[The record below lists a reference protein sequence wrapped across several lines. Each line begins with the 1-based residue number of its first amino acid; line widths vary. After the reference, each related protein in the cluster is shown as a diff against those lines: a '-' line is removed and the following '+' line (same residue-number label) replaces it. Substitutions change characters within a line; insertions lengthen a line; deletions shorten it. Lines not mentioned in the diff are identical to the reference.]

1 MLCMSLSIRAERR
14 SEVEFVESGSMS
26 DDASRDWQ
34 VDRKAVL
41 EANRAFYE
49 AFNARDIEAMADLW
63 LRSDEVTCI
72 HPHRNVTKGH
82 TDVQRTWR
90 AILTNPDQPKIVFA
104 AEDARVVG
112 DIGIVAGR
120 EVVAGVPIVATN
132 IYQRTDRADETDNAD
147 TPSGVWL
154 LIHHHGSP
162 VLHTE

>member
-1 MLCMSLSIRAERR
+1 MSVDESSTSA
-14 SEVEFVESGSMS
+14 VE
-26 DDASRDWQ
+26 
-34 VDRKAVL
+34 DRLAVL

-49 AFNARDIEAMADLW
+49 AFNARDVEAMADLW
-63 LRSDEVTCI
+63 QRSDDVTCI
-72 HPHRNVTKGH
+72 HPHRNVTSGH
-82 TDVQRTWR
+82 AEVQRTWR

-104 AEDARVVG
+104 AEEARIVG

-132 IYQRTDRADETDNAD
+132 IYQRSESADLTDNAD
-147 TPSGVWL
+147 TPSNTWL

>member
-1 MLCMSLSIRAERR
+1 MADKAADKANAE
-14 SEVEFVESGSMS
+14 GQQ
-26 DDASRDWQ
+26 DHH
-34 VDRKAVL
+34 AVL

-49 AFNARDIEAMADLW
+49 AFNDRDVEAMADLW

-72 HPHRNVTKGH
+72 HPHRNVTVGH
-82 TDVQRTWR
+82 ADVQRTWR

-104 AEDARVVG
+104 AEEARVVG

-132 IYQRTDRADETDNAD
+132 IYQRSQNADLTDNAD
-147 TPSGVWL
+147 TPGDSWL

-162 VLHTE
+162 VLHTD

>member
-1 MLCMSLSIRAERR
+1 MDNDMTLDNPAADPSHDRR
-14 SEVEFVESGSMS
+14 
-26 DDASRDWQ
+26 
-34 VDRKAVL
+34 AVL

-49 AFNARDIEAMADLW
+49 AFNARDVEAMADLW
-63 LRSDEVTCI
+63 LRSDDVTCI
-72 HPHRNVTKGH
+72 HPHRNVIKGH
-82 TDVQRTWR
+82 ADVLRTWR

-132 IYQRTDRADETDNAD
+132 IYQRTNNPDETDNAD
-147 TPSGVWL
+147 APTDTWL

-162 VLHTE
+162 VLHTD

>member
-1 MLCMSLSIRAERR
+1 MAAD
-14 SEVEFVESGSMS
+14 ESGTDAS
-26 DDASRDWQ
+26 DDR
-34 VDRKAVL
+34 RAVL

-49 AFNARDIEAMADLW
+49 AFNARDVEAMADLW
-63 LRSDEVTCI
+63 LRSDDVTCI
-72 HPHRNVTKGH
+72 HPHRNVTTGH
-82 TDVQRTWR
+82 ADVLRTWR

-104 AEDARVVG
+104 AEEARVVG

-132 IYQRTDRADETDNAD
+132 IYRRSSNPDLTDNAD
-147 TPSGVWL
+147 TPGYTWL

>member
-1 MLCMSLSIRAERR
+1 MAAAEQSNRDPSEDRR
-14 SEVEFVESGSMS
+14 
-26 DDASRDWQ
+26 
-34 VDRKAVL
+34 AVL

-49 AFNARDIEAMADLW
+49 AFNARDTEAMADLW
-63 LRSDEVTCI
+63 QRSDDVTCI
-72 HPHRNVTKGH
+72 HPHRNVTTGH
-82 TDVQRTWR
+82 AEVNRTWR

-104 AEDARVVG
+104 AEEARIVG

-132 IYQRTDRADETDNAD
+132 IYQRSASADLTDNAD
-147 TPSGVWL
+147 APSNTWL

>member
-1 MLCMSLSIRAERR
+1 MDAAADSDADRR
-14 SEVEFVESGSMS
+14 
-26 DDASRDWQ
+26 
-34 VDRKAVL
+34 AVL

-49 AFNARDIEAMADLW
+49 AFNERDVEAMADLW
-63 LRSDEVTCI
+63 QRSDDVTCI

-82 TDVQRTWR
+82 TEILRTWR

-104 AEDARVVG
+104 AEDARIVG
-112 DIGIVAGR
+112 DLGIVAGR

-132 IYQRTDRADETDNAD
+132 IYQRTSSADWTDNAD
-147 TPSGVWL
+147 APPDTWL

>member
-1 MLCMSLSIRAERR
+1 MADEP
-14 SEVEFVESGSMS
+14 
-26 DDASRDWQ
+26 DADWQ
-34 VDRKAVL
+34 ADRRAVL

-49 AFNARDIEAMADLW
+49 AFNDRDVEAMADLW

-72 HPHRNVTKGH
+72 HPHRNVTRGH
-82 TDVQRTWR
+82 AEVQRTWR

-104 AEDARVVG
+104 AEDAQVVG

-132 IYQRTDRADETDNAD
+132 IYQRCDRADLSDNAD
-147 TPSGVWL
+147 TPEQTWL

-162 VLHTE
+162 VLHRD

>member
-1 MLCMSLSIRAERR
+1 MADGG
-14 SEVEFVESGSMS
+14 ESGSDS
-26 DDASRDWQ
+26 GDDR
-34 VDRKAVL
+34 RAVL

-63 LRSDEVTCI
+63 QRSDDVTCI
-72 HPHRNVTKGH
+72 HPHRNVTTGH
-82 TDVQRTWR
+82 AEVQRTWR

-104 AEDARVVG
+104 AEEARVVG

-132 IYQRTDRADETDNAD
+132 IYQRSGSADLTDNAD
-147 TPSGVWL
+147 APSNTWL

-162 VLHTE
+162 VLHRE

>member
-1 MLCMSLSIRAERR
+1 MTDDPEPVPERDLQ
-14 SEVEFVESGSMS
+14 E
-26 DDASRDWQ
+26 
-34 VDRKAVL
+34 DRQAVL

-49 AFNARDIEAMADLW
+49 AFNARDVEAMADLW
-63 LRSDEVTCI
+63 LRSDDATCI
-72 HPHRNVTKGH
+72 HPHRNIATGH
-82 TDVQRTWR
+82 ADILRTWR
-90 AILTNPDQPKIVFA
+90 AILTNPQQAKIVFA

-132 IYQRTDRADETDNAD
+132 IYQRSNRADLTDNTDAPAN
-147 TPSGVWL
+147 TWL

>member
-1 MLCMSLSIRAERR
+1 MSGEAESSGDPTGDRR
-14 SEVEFVESGSMS
+14 
-26 DDASRDWQ
+26 
-34 VDRKAVL
+34 AVL

-63 LRSDEVTCI
+63 QRSDDVTCI
-72 HPHRNVTKGH
+72 HPHRNVTTGH
-82 TDVQRTWR
+82 ADVQRTWR

-104 AEDARVVG
+104 AEEARIVG

-132 IYQRTDRADETDNAD
+132 IYQRSQSADLTDNAD
-147 TPSGVWL
+147 TPENVWL

-162 VLHTE
+162 VLHRD

>member
-1 MLCMSLSIRAERR
+1 MSSIREPSATDAES
-14 SEVEFVESGSMS
+14 SE
-26 DDASRDWQ
+26 RDRQ
-34 VDRKAVL
+34 AVL

-49 AFNARDIEAMADLW
+49 AFNARDVEAMADLW
-63 LRSDEVTCI
+63 LRSDDATCV
-72 HPHRNVTKGH
+72 HPHRNVTVGH
-82 TDVQRTWR
+82 AEIQRSWR
-90 AILTNPDQPKIVFA
+90 AILTNPQQPKIVFA

-132 IYQRTDRADETDNAD
+132 IYQRVNSADLTDNAD
-147 TPSGVWL
+147 TPSDTWL

>member
-1 MLCMSLSIRAERR
+1 MSADEPSSDHTRDRR
-14 SEVEFVESGSMS
+14 
-26 DDASRDWQ
+26 
-34 VDRKAVL
+34 AVL

-63 LRSDEVTCI
+63 LRTDDVTCI
-72 HPHRNVTKGH
+72 HPHRNVTTGH
-82 TDVQRTWR
+82 ADIQRTWR

-104 AEDARVVG
+104 AEEARVVG

-132 IYQRTDRADETDNAD
+132 IYQRSQQADLTDNAD
-147 TPSGVWL
+147 TPDNTWF